1 MAEGFLIM
9 VRRRAKEYGIE
20 DERLISFLANV
31 LEDFKIMQEENL
43 ATKEDVEVLHKEI
56 EIVRKD
62 IEFLREEMNL
72 KFKQVDEK
80 FQQMDKRF
88 EQIDKR
94 FDDINKRLDQFIS
107 VMKFTFWVGFSF
119 MGIIVA
125 VAMFLVPILWE
136 IFLDK

>member
-1 MAEGFLIM
+1 MAEGLLIM

-31 LEDFKIMQEENL
+31 LEDFKMMQEENL

-80 FQQMDKRF
+80 FQQ
-88 EQIDKR
+88 IDKR

-119 MGIIVA
+119 MGIILQLLC
-125 VAMFLVPILWE
+125 FLCLYSGKF
-136 IFLDK
+136 FLINSYLN